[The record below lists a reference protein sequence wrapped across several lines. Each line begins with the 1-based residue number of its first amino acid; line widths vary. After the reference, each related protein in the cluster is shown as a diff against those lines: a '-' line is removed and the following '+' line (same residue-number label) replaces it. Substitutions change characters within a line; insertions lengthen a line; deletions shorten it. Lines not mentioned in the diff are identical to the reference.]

1 MGGSSQNTT
10 LDKKIITVGPLF
22 SDKVLASFTVFYR
35 TNTTV
40 ILIFF
45 NHAEAYKIH
54 FEACS
59 TTEVVS

>member
-10 LDKKIITVGPLF
+10 LDKKIITLGPLF
-22 SDKVLASFTVFYR
+22 SGKVLASFTVFYR

-45 NHAEAYKIH
+45 RHAEAYTIILKN
-54 FEACS
+54 ALPLK
-59 TTEVVS
+59 